1 MQGAAQRKVQA
12 QLGVVGALR
21 GAVAQDE
28 LEAENQRLRAELD
41 TERRT
46 RSGRQLLVEPEAP
59 PEMVAPQAFA
69 DPAALVR
76 TASMSQAASY
86 HPPPAPPSSAR
97 AAPAPA
103 QGSFTAGEDY
113 WAVPDD
119 APQPTPPAD
128 RSQSM
133 VGQSLQQSGAS
144 VATASSY
151 AAPQYSPAPT
161 DSRDAPAELD
171 ETGRSDWF

>member
-1 MQGAAQRKVQA
+1 MGACHSFTQIRLVGRDVTVVWMQGAAQRKVQA
-12 QLGVVGALR
+12 QLGVIGALR

-59 PEMVAPQAFA
+59 PEMVAPQPFA
-69 DPAALVR
+69 DPAALAR

-86 HPPPAPPSSAR
+86 HVRLPPTVISGHLCSLTKPVAQPPPAPPSSAR
-97 AAPAPA
+97 AAQAPA

-128 RSQSM
+128 RSQRY
-133 VGQSLQQSGAS
+133 L
-144 VATASSY
+144 
-151 AAPQYSPAPT
+151 SP
-161 DSRDAPAELD
+161 
-171 ETGRSDWF
+171 

>member
-59 PEMVAPQAFA
+59 PEMVAPQPFA
-69 DPAALVR
+69 DPAALGR

-86 HPPPAPPSSAR
+86 HVSLPPTDIRPPVLANKARR
-97 AAPAPA
+97 AA
-103 QGSFTAGEDY
+103 
-113 WAVPDD
+113 
-119 APQPTPPAD
+119 
-128 RSQSM
+128 
-133 VGQSLQQSGAS
+133 
-144 VATASSY
+144 ATG
-151 AAPQYSPAPT
+151 T
-161 DSRDAPAELD
+161 
-171 ETGRSDWF
+171 T

>member
-1 MQGAAQRKVQA
+1 MGACHSFTQIRLVGRDVTVVWMQGAAQRKVQA

-59 PEMVAPQAFA
+59 PEMVAPQPFA

-86 HPPPAPPSSAR
+86 HVRHPPPTVISGHLCSLTKPVSQPPPAPPSSAR
-97 AAPAPA
+97 AAQAPA
-103 QGSFTAGEDY
+103 QGSFTAGEEY
-113 WAVPDD
+113 WAVPDG

-128 RSQSM
+128 RSQRY
-133 VGQSLQQSGAS
+133 L
-144 VATASSY
+144 
-151 AAPQYSPAPT
+151 SP
-161 DSRDAPAELD
+161 
-171 ETGRSDWF
+171 

>member
-86 HPPPAPPSSAR
+86 HVRLPPTVISGHLCSLTKPVSSRRRHPLALRARRRRRPRAPSPRAR
-97 AAPAPA
+97 TIGRC
-103 QGSFTAGEDY
+103 QTTHRSRHH
-113 WAVPDD
+113 
-119 APQPTPPAD
+119 QPT
-128 RSQSM
+128 
-133 VGQSLQQSGAS
+133 
-144 VATASSY
+144 VAKGT
-151 AAPQYSPAPT
+151 
-161 DSRDAPAELD
+161 SRHDAHRA
-171 ETGRSDWF
+171 R

>member
-1 MQGAAQRKVQA
+1 MYTRSTPLPVRCPQRRLVDRHGFTIME
-12 QLGVVGALR
+12 LLLVMSLLIMVGAISDPNFI
-21 GAVAQDE
+21 GW
-28 LEAENQRLRAELD
+28 AENQRLRAELD

-86 HPPPAPPSSAR
+86 HVRLPPIVISGHLCSLTKPVAQPPPAPPSSAR

-128 RSQSM
+128 RSQRY
-133 VGQSLQQSGAS
+133 L
-144 VATASSY
+144 
-151 AAPQYSPAPT
+151 SP
-161 DSRDAPAELD
+161 
-171 ETGRSDWF
+171 

>member
-1 MQGAAQRKVQA
+1 MGACHSFTQIRLVGRDVTVVWMQGAAQRKVQA

-59 PEMVAPQAFA
+59 PEMVAPQPFA
-69 DPAALVR
+69 DPAALAR

-86 HPPPAPPSSAR
+86 HVRLPPTVISGHLCPLTKPVAQPPPAPPSCAR

-128 RSQSM
+128 RSQRY
-133 VGQSLQQSGAS
+133 L
-144 VATASSY
+144 
-151 AAPQYSPAPT
+151 SP
-161 DSRDAPAELD
+161 
-171 ETGRSDWF
+171 